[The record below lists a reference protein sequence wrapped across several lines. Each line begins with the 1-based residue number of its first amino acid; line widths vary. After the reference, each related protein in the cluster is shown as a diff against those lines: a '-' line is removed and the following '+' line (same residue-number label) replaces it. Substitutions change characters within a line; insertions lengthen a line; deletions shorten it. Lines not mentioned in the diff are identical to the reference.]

1 MNIFASLKS
10 FNLLLIPGK
19 FHPDLKIGVHNR
31 SHDSP
36 VLVKCQL
43 IKGCRHTSGTASIL
57 LFRIRSIRC
66 IRYCIIF
73 VFILA
78 ICRTMLRTQ
87 TAIYTFSLIDDR
99 SKMSRFFIF
108 FQRYRILRTHCTT
121 RAATITFFIFTN
133 FLHIFYQTFCDAQI
147 IAMRFAKTLLKI
159 LIMHFFFHLPYC
171 NLYCFHPP
179 NLSLW

>member
-78 ICRTMLRTQ
+78 ICRTMLRAQ
-87 TAIYTFSLIDDR
+87 TAIHTFSLIDDR

-133 FLHIFYQTFCDAQI
+133 FLHIFHRTSATHKLLQ
-147 IAMRFAKTLLKI
+147 RTLQKL
-159 LIMHFFFHLPYC
+159 F
-171 NLYCFHPP
+171 
-179 NLSLW
+179 